1 MQQPGRQVPGGE
13 RRHLGPHP
21 GRGGPLHGPN
31 HAGVHAHVQ
40 GAQGKERGAGRAHGG
55 RLPSTWSACARTCTF
70 DEKFTGA
77 DAATNDKLDAER
89 GCLEADY
96 SEAIAKRDKTINS
109 HFVHFSDICENLDL
123 KTTEEMKSLEI
134 KFSDKCAALVRWTR
148 TWTT

>member
-1 MQQPGRQVPGGE
+1 M
-13 RRHLGPHP
+13 
-21 GRGGPLHGPN
+21 
-31 HAGVHAHVQ
+31 
-40 GAQGKERGAGRAHGG
+40 
-55 RLPSTWSACARTCTF
+55 ACARTCTF
-70 DEKFTGA
+70 DEKFNGA

-134 KFSDKCAALVRWTR
+134 EFSDKCAALVQTMKISLTELVTKLDKKVTKENAAMSKRFTRASPSSTRSTRRRSRTR
-148 TWTT
+148 TRASRTWAATW